1 MSPEEL
7 AANPQAA
14 AEMMAEYEEMVAP
27 DEHQEMLTY
36 FVGDWTVVMKMWM
49 DPTALPMEA
58 PGTMTAE
65 MIMDGRFVKQE
76 FHASMMGQPFT
87 GTGMIGY
94 DNYSGKYQ
102 SIWIDSVSTTMHY
115 LEGHSSRNGDSI
127 SLYGQMDE
135 PQLGIRGRMVEYIYT
150 VIDEDTFVFVANDLH
165 IGKENNTVIEV
176 TYTRVK

>member
-1 MSPEEL
+1 
-7 AANPQAA
+7 
-14 AEMMAEYEEMVAP
+14 
-27 DEHQEMLTY
+27 
-36 FVGDWTVVMKMWM
+36 
-49 DPTALPMEA
+49 
-58 PGTMTAE
+58 
-65 MIMDGRFVKQE
+65 
-76 FHASMMGQPFT
+76 
-87 GTGMIGY
+87 
-94 DNYSGKYQ
+94 
-102 SIWIDSVSTTMHY
+102 MHY